1 MARIRSIKPEFWTSE
16 QIMGLNPLTR
26 LLFIGMW
33 NFADDY
39 GRMPY
44 APATIKAQVLPGD
57 TLELQMI
64 RNMLKELSSAGLI
77 LIYAVKGREYIEIT
91 GWAHQKIDRP
101 HKPKYPSPV
110 ADEPETD
117 DEPPENFDAPS
128 PNPPRTLVAGEDRIG
143 EDNSSVV
150 EGAGE
155 KPEAVISEAA
165 FALSDA
171 FLAAIGA
178 NRDAPEWCGTPY
190 RADMWLRS
198 GWTEPI
204 VIAAARKVMAGRT
217 DIPHVKYFEKA
228 IARAFADQNAP
239 VPVAQPGVRHG
250 QAKRGALDAVR
261 DIIAKTEPDG
271 PHLEA
276 DRNVVVSLPPRRLCG
291 PG

>member
-57 TLELQMI
+57 TMELQLI
-64 RNMLKELSSAGLI
+64 RNMLTELSSAGLI
-77 LIYAVKGREYIEIT
+77 LLYTAKGREYIEIT
-91 GWAHQKIDRP
+91 GWSHQKIDRP

-110 ADEPETD
+110 IDEPETI
-117 DEPPENFDAPS
+117 DEQEQTVDESSTNMQ
-128 PNPPRTLVAGEDRIG
+128 RTLSAGEDRIG
-143 EDNSSVV
+143 EDNSRVV
-150 EGAGE
+150 EAARATKGT
-155 KPEAVISEAA
+155 ISSAA
-165 FALSDA
+165 FSLSDK
-171 FLAAIGA
+171 FLEAIGA
-178 NRDAPEWCGTPY
+178 DREAPEWQGVPY
-190 RADMWLRS
+190 RADMWLRH

-204 VIAAARKVMAGRT
+204 IVAACRKVMAGRT
-217 DIPHVKYFEKA
+217 DIPNIKYFEKA

-261 DIIAKTEPDG
+261 DIIAKIEPDS
-271 PHLEA
+271 PHLEK
-276 DRNVVVSLPPRRLCG
+276 DRDVVVSLPPRRLCG